1 MQGEE
6 LEEVPG
12 TWQRMAA
19 RESRGEAHASHREG
33 SVLTS
38 APHCLCSFTGT
49 GQEAPS
55 CLTGEGTGLLR
66 EPVTRQGHQSPAAPA
81 SHNTLRRQKEQ
92 DMGFRAPLV
101 LPSLPPS
108 SLHPPA

>member
-38 APHCLCSFTGT
+38 APHRLFGFTGT

-66 EPVTRQGHQSPAAPA
+66 EPVTHQGHQSP
-81 SHNTLRRQKEQ
+81 
-92 DMGFRAPLV
+92 GAPLPQY
-101 LPSLPPS
+101 PS
-108 SLHPPA
+108 

>member
-38 APHCLCSFTGT
+38 APHRLFGFTGT

-55 CLTGEGTGLLR
+55 CLTGEGTG
-66 EPVTRQGHQSPAAPA
+66 VQSPGHPA
-81 SHNTLRRQKEQ
+81 LTEEREL
-92 DMGFRAPLV
+92 G
-101 LPSLPPS
+101 S
-108 SLHPPA
+108 SLKSLEAPSCCFFISWI